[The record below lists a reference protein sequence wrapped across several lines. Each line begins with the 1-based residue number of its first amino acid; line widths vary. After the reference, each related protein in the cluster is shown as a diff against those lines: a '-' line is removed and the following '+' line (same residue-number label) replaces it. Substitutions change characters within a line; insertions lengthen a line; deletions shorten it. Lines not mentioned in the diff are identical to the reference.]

1 MNKVLAFFQT
11 ERMFYHS
18 IKINSII
25 YLFFSSTEMLITID
39 RITRTNPFFTQNFSL
54 FAIDSL
60 PDMYET
66 LIDRPA
72 FVYDSLSNL
81 TFSLTKNI
89 TSLCIFFVTQL
100 NYTREECESIFNN
113 TYINSDQVRR

>member
-1 MNKVLAFFQT
+1 
-11 ERMFYHS
+11 
-18 IKINSII
+18 
-25 YLFFSSTEMLITID
+25 MLITID